1 MRFLPALALGFSVL
15 STTTVHAEGTAAC
28 PAEAAIL
35 AFSDTVLAD
44 REKLPRLKARG
55 FGAEAGYLKIRYGGL
70 SMDDA
75 ATLAHG
81 LRDAGVRDA
90 IDLAGAIDA
99 TRGGYDALKVSDPVE
114 FNGLISTLRAILQAG
129 DGEKLFT
136 AIAGLPP
143 ERRTSLLGSIVP
155 AVVDWPDEEKAKLAA
170 SAGRHKL
177 FYVQAGLAASQRD
190 PNAWPVFVA
199 GFADQ
204 SMIPDLTRMWNWA
217 PALVGRPALP
227 RIPLPDAGMQA
238 QQKSLHTVTVAAAQE
253 PERDFLMTYVNQT
266 GSIPPAEKAAQAVMA
281 DIEAGRIKSGGLLN
295 TAWLTAYRVL
305 RENEADPTV
314 VDGTLESIDVHM
326 RAVGDVSVRDV
337 IDRVIAIDTLTP
349 YLTGK
354 SADLPD
360 MPKDISAK
368 FQGKWPLWTELAASL
383 KSSPLAPFA
392 KDEVKAPIVAEL
404 LFAAGDTARLAD
416 FVLTVE
422 PPEMK
427 LALATDF
434 AMRLDRSCASY
445 THHPA
450 EALMLSG
457 QPIFRFDPAK

>member
-1 MRFLPALALGFSVL
+1 M
-15 STTTVHAEGTAAC
+15 E
-28 PAEAAIL
+28 
-35 AFSDTVLAD
+35 
-44 REKLPRLKARG
+44 
-55 FGAEAGYLKIRYGGL
+55 
-70 SMDDA
+70 DA

-81 LRDAGVRDA
+81 LRDAGVREA

-99 TRGGYDALKVSDPVE
+99 ARGGYDALKVSDPVQL
-114 FNGLISTLRAILQAG
+114 NGLISTLRAILQAG
-129 DGEKLFT
+129 DGEKLFA
-136 AIAGLPP
+136 AIATLAP
-143 ERRTSLLGSIVP
+143 ERRTSLLGSVVP
-155 AVVDWPDEEKAKLAA
+155 AVIDWPDAEKVKLAA

-177 FYVQAGLAASQRD
+177 FFVQAGLAATQRD
-190 PNAWPVFVA
+190 ANAWPVFVA

-204 SMIPDLTRMWNWA
+204 SMIPDLTRAWNWA

-227 RIPLPDAGMQA
+227 RIPLPDAETQA
-238 QQKSLHTVTVAAAQE
+238 RQKSLHTVSVAAAQE

-266 GSIPPAEKAAQAVMA
+266 GSIAPAEKAAQAVLA
-281 DIEAGRIKSGGLLN
+281 EIAAGHIKPDGLLN
-295 TAWLTAYRVL
+295 TAWLTAYRAL

-314 VDGTLESIDVHM
+314 VDSVLENTDGYM
-326 RAVGDVSVRDV
+326 RAVGDASMRDA
-337 IDRVIAIDTLTP
+337 INRLIAIDALTP

-354 SADLPD
+354 SADLPV
-360 MPKDISAK
+360 MPKDISTK
-368 FQGKWPLWTELAASL
+368 FQAKWPLWADLAGAL
-383 KSSPLAPFA
+383 KSSPLTAFA
-392 KDEVKAPIVAEL
+392 KDEAKAPIVAEL
-404 LFAAGDTARLAD
+404 LFATGDPARLAD

-434 AMRLDRSCASY
+434 AMRLDRTCASY

>member
-1 MRFLPALALGFSVL
+1 MRFLPVLALGFTML
-15 STTTVHAEGTAAC
+15 SATVRAEEPAAC
-28 PAEAAIL
+28 TGEAAIL
-35 AFSDTVLAD
+35 ALSDVVLAD
-44 REKLPRLKARG
+44 REKLPRLKTRR
-55 FGAEAGYLKIRYGGL
+55 FGAEAAYLKIRYGKL
-70 SMDDA
+70 SMEDA

-81 LRDAGVRDA
+81 LRDAGVREA

-99 TRGGYDALKVSDPVE
+99 ARGGYDALKVSDPVQL
-114 FNGLISTLRAILQAG
+114 NGLISTLRAILQAG
-129 DGEKLFT
+129 DGEKLFA
-136 AIAGLPP
+136 AIASLPP
-143 ERRTSLLGSIVP
+143 ERQTSLLGSVVP
-155 AVVDWPDEEKAKLAA
+155 AIIDWPDAEKVKLAE

-177 FYVQAGLAASQRD
+177 FFVQAGLAASQRD
-190 PNAWPVFVA
+190 ANAWPVFVA

-204 SMIPDLTRMWNWA
+204 SMIPDLTRAWNWA

-227 RIPLPDAGMQA
+227 RIPLPDAKTQA
-238 QQKSLHTVTVAAAQE
+238 IQKSLHTVSVAAAQE

-266 GSIPPAEKAAQAVMA
+266 GSIAPAEKAAQAVLA
-281 DIEAGRIKSGGLLN
+281 EIAAGHIKPDGLLN

-305 RENEADPTV
+305 RENETDPAV
-314 VDGTLESIDVHM
+314 VDSTLENTDGYM
-326 RAVGDVSVRDV
+326 RAVGDASMRDA
-337 IDRVIAIDTLTP
+337 IDRLIAVDAFTP

-354 SADLPD
+354 SADLPE

-368 FQGKWPLWTELAASL
+368 FQARWPLWTELAGAL
-383 KSSPLAPFA
+383 KSSPLSAFA
-392 KDEVKAPIVAEL
+392 KDEAKAPIVAEL
-404 LFAAGDTARLAD
+404 LFAAGDPARLAD

-422 PPEMK
+422 PTEMK

-434 AMRLDRSCASY
+434 AMRLDRTCASY